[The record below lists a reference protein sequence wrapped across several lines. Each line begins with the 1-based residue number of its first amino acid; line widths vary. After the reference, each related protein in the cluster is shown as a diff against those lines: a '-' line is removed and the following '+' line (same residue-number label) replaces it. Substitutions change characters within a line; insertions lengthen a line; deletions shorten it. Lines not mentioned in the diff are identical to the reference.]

1 MAKSRTER
9 LAAIKELIQH
19 RQISQQEEL
28 VRLLLQRGF
37 DSTQATIS
45 RDLKFLQITKTTL
58 GNGSFSYILPQRTRL
73 SRMTSTTKA
82 TEIPEL
88 LENENRWILG
98 VQSIERSQS
107 LVVIRT
113 KPGYAGSIATDI
125 DAHAL
130 PEVMGTI
137 AGDDT
142 ILVIPRLAFSPEKVV
157 IALGKVLCL
166 PE

>member
-1 MAKSRTER
+1 MAKSRRDR

-37 DSTQATIS
+37 DSTQATVS

-58 GNGSFSYILPQRTRL
+58 NDGSFIYVLPSRSRL
-73 SRMTSTTKA
+73 MREVSKSQ
-82 TEIPEL
+82 IPEI

-107 LVVIRT
+107 LVVVRT

-142 ILVIPRLAFSPEKVV
+142 ILIIPRLAFTPENVV
-157 IALGKVLCL
+157 IALSKVLSL

>member
-1 MAKSRTER
+1 MREVSKS
-9 LAAIKELIQH
+9 Q
-19 RQISQQEEL
+19 
-28 VRLLLQRGF
+28 
-37 DSTQATIS
+37 
-45 RDLKFLQITKTTL
+45 
-58 GNGSFSYILPQRTRL
+58 
-73 SRMTSTTKA
+73 
-82 TEIPEL
+82 IPEI

-107 LVVIRT
+107 LVVVRT

-142 ILVIPRLAFSPEKVV
+142 ILIIPRLAFTPENVV
-157 IALGKVLCL
+157 IALSKVLSL